1 MAAEQSVLGGML
13 LSKDA
18 IADVVE
24 ALRPGDFYRPAH
36 QAIYDTILDLY
47 GRGEPADPVTVAAGL
62 DRRGELKRIGGAPY
76 LVTLTQTVPTA
87 ANAGY
92 YAEIVA
98 EKAILRRLVEAGTR
112 IVQYGYA
119 GADGQDVA
127 EVVDRAQAEVYE
139 VTERRTSEDFLPLEE
154 LLQPTMDEIDSIASR
169 GGISLGVP
177 TGFTELDEITN
188 GLHPGQMII
197 VAARPGVG
205 KALALDTPLP
215 TPTGWTTMGQVQV
228 GEELLNADGLPTRV
242 VAATEILTGRPCYEV
257 EFSDGSVL
265 VADEQH
271 QWLTDTRASRRS
283 KRAHAEVR
291 TTGEIAKTVRCDT
304 ADRRLNHSITNAA
317 PLQLPA
323 RALPVP
329 PYTLGA
335 WLGDGTSAAA
345 QLTCADPEIIARIEA
360 EGIVAVPSRSAR
372 LRYQLRLPA
381 DEPIA
386 ARECVICG
394 KEFIPFTS
402 EVRTCGRSCGGKARF
417 HSAPVPAPRCPNCG
431 ERSIGLRLCQRCR
444 NTVGSL
450 QARLRSLGVL
460 GDKHI
465 PIEYLRASEQQRRS
479 LLAGLLDTDGTV
491 THGGAV
497 QFCVTNAR
505 LISDVYELIVSLGYR
520 CHVST
525 KRVPGRS
532 EESSTAYTITFS
544 TDDEVFGL
552 YRKAVLQKERRAS
565 HSTARSNSRFIVD
578 VRRIES
584 VPVRCV
590 EVDNAAHL
598 YLAGRSMI
606 PTHNSTLGMDFM
618 RSCSIK
624 HGLAS
629 VIFSLEMSRTE
640 IVMRL
645 LSAEAKIKLGDMRSG
660 RMSDDDWT
668 KLARR
673 MSEISEAPLFVDD
686 SPNLTMMEI
695 RAKARRLKQRHDLK
709 LVVVDYLQLMTS
721 GKKVE
726 SRQQEVSD
734 FSRNLKLL
742 AKELEVPV
750 VAISQLNRGP
760 EQRTDKR
767 PMVSD
772 LRESGCMPASTRIL
786 RADTGDETT
795 LGDLLSSGE
804 QPLVWSL
811 DERMRMVARPM
822 VKVFS
827 SGRKEVFRLR
837 LASGR
842 EVEATGNHPFLTLDG
857 WIPLDKLSVGDRLA
871 TPRRVPEPVHT
882 SRMPDAEVILLAHMI
897 GDGSCVKRQP
907 LRYASIDEENLA
919 VVTEAATHFGV
930 TVARDDYAAA
940 RVTTLRLRA
949 PNRLARGKRN
959 PIAAWLDELGLFGL
973 RSYEK
978 FVPKRVFALPN
989 DQIALFLHHLW
1000 ATDGSVRWDA
1010 KGRQARIYYASTSRR
1025 LIDDV
1030 VQLLLRLGVHG
1041 RIKKVA
1047 KTGYRDCWHLT
1058 IDGAENQTI
1067 FLRDIGVHGARGQ
1080 SARAALAQL
1089 EPMTRNTNVDTVPR
1103 EVWSKV
1109 RTLLSAKGMTH
1120 REFSAAMGSRFC
1132 GSTMWRH
1139 SPSRSRLARVAA
1151 VLEDAEIEM
1160 FATNDVFWDKI
1171 VDITSLG
1178 EQDVYDGTV
1187 PGTHNFVAQGISA
1200 HNSLEQDADMVILLH
1215 RPDAFER
1222 DDPRGGE
1229 ADLILGKHRNGP
1241 TATITVAHQLHLSRF
1256 VDMARG

>member
-1 MAAEQSVLGGML
+1 MTATDDRGHTDFPPEPPGEDFGRQPPHDMAAEQSVLGGML

-18 IADVVE
+18 IADVIEVI
-24 ALRPGDFYRPAH
+24 RPGDFYRPAH

-205 KALALDTPLP
+205 K
-215 TPTGWTTMGQVQV
+215 
-228 GEELLNADGLPTRV
+228 
-242 VAATEILTGRPCYEV
+242 
-257 EFSDGSVL
+257 
-265 VADEQH
+265 
-271 QWLTDTRASRRS
+271 
-283 KRAHAEVR
+283 
-291 TTGEIAKTVRCDT
+291 
-304 ADRRLNHSITNAA
+304 
-317 PLQLPA
+317 
-323 RALPVP
+323 
-329 PYTLGA
+329 
-335 WLGDGTSAAA
+335 
-345 QLTCADPEIIARIEA
+345 
-360 EGIVAVPSRSAR
+360 
-372 LRYQLRLPA
+372 
-381 DEPIA
+381 
-386 ARECVICG
+386 
-394 KEFIPFTS
+394 
-402 EVRTCGRSCGGKARF
+402 
-417 HSAPVPAPRCPNCG
+417 
-431 ERSIGLRLCQRCR
+431 
-444 NTVGSL
+444 
-450 QARLRSLGVL
+450 
-460 GDKHI
+460 
-465 PIEYLRASEQQRRS
+465 
-479 LLAGLLDTDGTV
+479 
-491 THGGAV
+491 
-497 QFCVTNAR
+497 
-505 LISDVYELIVSLGYR
+505 
-520 CHVST
+520 
-525 KRVPGRS
+525 
-532 EESSTAYTITFS
+532 
-544 TDDEVFGL
+544 
-552 YRKAVLQKERRAS
+552 
-565 HSTARSNSRFIVD
+565 
-578 VRRIES
+578 
-584 VPVRCV
+584 
-590 EVDNAAHL
+590 
-598 YLAGRSMI
+598 
-606 PTHNSTLGMDFM
+606 STLGMDFM

-772 LRESGCMPASTRIL
+772 LRESGCLPVSTRIL
-786 RADTGDETT
+786 RADTGGETT
-795 LGDLLSSGE
+795 LGELLASGE

-822 VKVFS
+822 VKVFP

-842 EVEATGNHPFLTLDG
+842 EVEATGNHPFLTVDG
-857 WIPLDKLSVGDRLA
+857 WIPLEKLAVGDRVA
-871 TPRRVPEPVHT
+871 TPRLAPEPVHT
-882 SRMPDAEVILLAHMI
+882 TRMPDAEVILLAHMI

-907 LRYASIDEENLA
+907 IRYASIDEKNLA
-919 VVTEAATHFGV
+919 VVTQAATHFGV
-930 TVARDDYAAA
+930 TAIPDEYAAA

-949 PNRLARGKRN
+949 PERLTHGKRN

-978 FVPKRVFALPN
+978 FVPQRIFALPN
-989 DQIALFLHHLW
+989 DQVALFLHHLW

-1010 KGRQARIYYASTSRR
+1010 KGRQARVYYASTSRR

-1041 RIKKVA
+1041 RIKKVR
-1047 KTGYRDCWHLT
+1047 KSGYRDCWHLT
-1058 IDGAENQTI
+1058 IDGSDNQTI
-1067 FLRDIGVHGARGQ
+1067 FLRDIGVHGARGH
-1080 SARAALAQL
+1080 SARAALAEL

-1109 RTLLSAKGMTH
+1109 RTLLTAKNMTH
-1120 REFSAAMGSRFC
+1120 REFSAAMDSRFC
-1132 GSTMWRH
+1132 GSAMWKH

-1151 VLEDAEIEM
+1151 VLDDAEIDM

-1171 VDITSLG
+1171 VEITSLG
-1178 EQDVYDGTV
+1178 DQDVFDGTV
-1187 PGTHNFVAQGISA
+1187 YGTHNFVANGINL